1 MGKKKFYAVKVG
13 TGGPAICLT
22 WEQCKAA
29 VHGVA
34 GAVFKGFATKA
45 EAVEYLGDAVLL
57 VNPPADDAA
66 TLQSQPS
73 KRPADD
79 AATLQSQSSKRQKRE
94 PRKPRQQVPSSDAT
108 NAFSKMMSASSK
120 RSAIQGGVRV
130 NELAVFTDGA
140 CQGNTNVATSTNPAG
155 WGAVVVSGVT
165 GDPPTGGS
173 ASMELYGPVE
183 LDVDAA
189 DYMGAQVCSNN
200 TGELS
205 AICHALRWLA
215 DDASSQP
222 AVICYDSEYASNQA
236 QGLHKAHKNVL
247 LSKKSREL
255 LAEARKHREVRFLH
269 VKGHSGN
276 EWNDAA
282 DSLANKGATG
292 LRSQAQTVVVQQQA
306 VAGAQDM
313 QAQGEGPCN
322 SD

>member
-1 MGKKKFYAVKVG
+1 MGKKQFYAIKVG
-13 TGGPAICLT
+13 TGAPAICPT

-34 GAVFKGFATKA
+34 GAVFKGFVTKA
-45 EAVEYLGDAVLL
+45 EAVEYLGDAVIL
-57 VNPPADDAA
+57 NKRPADAAA
-66 TLQSQPS
+66 TLQSQP
-73 KRPADD
+73 
-79 AATLQSQSSKRQKRE
+79 AAKRQKRE
-94 PRKPRQQVPSSDAT
+94 PRMPRMPRKQVPSSDAT

-120 RSAIQGGVRV
+120 RSAVQGGVRV

-173 ASMELYGPVE
+173 ASVELYGPVE
-183 LDVDAA
+183 LDVDAP
-189 DYMGAQVCSNN
+189 DYLGSQVCSNN

-205 AICHALRWLA
+205 AVCHALRWLA
-215 DDASSQP
+215 DDAGSQP

-236 QGLHKAHKNVL
+236 QGFHKAHKNVL

-292 LRSQAQTVVVQQQA
+292 LRSQAQTVGVQQQA
-306 VAGAQDM
+306 VA
-313 QAQGEGPCN
+313 
-322 SD
+322 